1 MRIRIANGKLPA
13 FYFLA
18 ALLPALPPTR
28 VVMADTLE
36 LRTGQIVQG
45 RFLGGS
51 TKNIRFQVN
60 GQEQVFAT
68 QDLLNIGF
76 SEPAAD
82 APNVVPESPVAG
94 TASSPDPQ
102 PTQPPRT
109 QPNLPP
115 ATSPP
120 VPKGTPSTV
129 VPAGTTIFVRM
140 IDGVDSSQNRIGDT
154 FRASLESTLV
164 VGDTVV
170 APKGADPT
178 ASSSKPRQRAAFR
191 AAPN

>member
-82 APNVVPESPVAG
+82 APNVVPESPVAWHG
-94 TASSPDPQ
+94 ILTGSPANPTPSHATKSSPRDE
-102 PTQPPRT
+102 PT
-109 QPNLPP
+109 
-115 ATSPP
+115 
-120 VPKGTPSTV
+120 
-129 VPAGTTIFVRM
+129 
-140 IDGVDSSQNRIGDT
+140 GVERHAVNR
-154 FRASLESTLV
+154 RARRYHDLRSH
-164 VGDTVV
+164 D
-170 APKGADPT
+170 
-178 ASSSKPRQRAAFR
+178 
-191 AAPN
+191 